1 MVGVP
6 RSKGCALC
14 VKRRVKCDQ
23 NLPFCGN
30 CNKYGAG
37 CPGYEK
43 SRKFV
48 SVKHAVR
55 ARGQDLPKG
64 FATQPGSSSTA
75 PPGSTG
81 TSNGPTPQLSAW
93 QARGQVAGS
102 SASLGLQGPVYSQI
116 PGSLRGSPVPFIH
129 NIIGEL
135 YNIYSREEMT
145 FSAPWFSSLINYLG
159 RSQPLDMAM
168 SAYLLQ
174 MVGKAKGDRAQISRS
189 RDVYGRSLV
198 GLQHALNHPVAWKS
212 AETLA
217 ATMLC
222 CLFELFAGTTNPVSW
237 MMHAA
242 GVSKLVQARGPSSF
256 STRFERA
263 SLSCF
268 RPLMTMQSLFSGQDC
283 FLAQPKW
290 QNLSI
295 RLSEPTV
302 DEEGNG
308 AEEALDITRIPT
320 PPWVRHQDGYFTLL
334 AKMPLVLS
342 WGYSIREE
350 RRHGITPD
358 PNRVKLL
365 AEQAGSLRSE
375 CCAWHERAISGG
387 AITPP
392 VEVPS
397 ADSTSPFSTVL
408 EFSNPWIGSVETSY
422 WATMLILQEALNQ
435 CYEDGQEGRYDEE
448 NQELARNILR
458 ATESVGRGIMGPYRI
473 SYALR
478 IAYDFVDLPLKM
490 WVLSAAARYSQQYAA
505 MSTETYPRPNANIG
519 VHSFM
524 VEDDGDDSAVDWK
537 ATAVDSEGDQN
548 VVQR

>member
-1 MVGVP
+1 
-6 RSKGCALC
+6 
-14 VKRRVKCDQ
+14 
-23 NLPFCGN
+23 
-30 CNKYGAG
+30 
-37 CPGYEK
+37 
-43 SRKFV
+43 
-48 SVKHAVR
+48 
-55 ARGQDLPKG
+55 
-64 FATQPGSSSTA
+64 
-75 PPGSTG
+75 
-81 TSNGPTPQLSAW
+81 
-93 QARGQVAGS
+93 
-102 SASLGLQGPVYSQI
+102 
-116 PGSLRGSPVPFIH
+116 
-129 NIIGEL
+129 
-135 YNIYSREEMT
+135 
-145 FSAPWFSSLINYLG
+145 
-159 RSQPLDMAM
+159 MAI

-174 MVGKAKGDRAQISRS
+174 LVGKAKGDRAQVSRS

-222 CLFELFAGTTNPVSW
+222 CLFELFAGTTNPLSW

-242 GVSKLVQARGPSSF
+242 GVSKLVQARGPGSF
-256 STRFERA
+256 CTPFERA

-268 RPLMTMQSLFSGQDC
+268 RPLMIMRSLFSGEDC
-283 FLAQPKW
+283 FLTQPKW
-290 QNLSI
+290 QNLSL
-295 RLSEPTV
+295 RLSEAAMD
-302 DEEGNG
+302 DEGGSG
-308 AEEALDITRIPT
+308 AQEALDITRIPT
-320 PPWVRHQDGYFTLL
+320 PPWVRYQDGYFVLL
-334 AKMPLVLS
+334 AKIPLVLS

-365 AEQAGSLRSE
+365 GKQAESLRSE
-375 CCAWHERAISGG
+375 YCAWHEMAISGG

-397 ADSTSPFSTVL
+397 RDPDSPFDTIF
-408 EFSNPWIGSVETSY
+408 EFSNPWEGSVETSY
-422 WATMLILQEALNQ
+422 WATTLILQEALNQ
-435 CYEDGQEGRYDEE
+435 CYEGRYDEE

-505 MSTETYPRPNANIG
+505 MSTETYPRPNVNIG

-524 VEDDGDDSAVDWK
+524 VEDDDDDSAVAWK
-537 ATAVDSEGDQN
+537 TTAVDSKGA
-548 VVQR
+548 

>member
-1 MVGVP
+1 MF
-6 RSKGCALC
+6 SSCL
-14 VKRRVKCDQ
+14 VKRP
-23 NLPFCGN
+23 LILTIFTACGN
-30 CNKYGAG
+30 CIKYGAD

-43 SRKFV
+43 GRKFV

-55 ARGQDLPKG
+55 TRGQDQPKG
-64 FATQPGSSSTA
+64 FATQPGPSSTS
-75 PPGSTG
+75 PKGSTS
-81 TSNGPTPQLSAW
+81 TSNGPTPQLSPRR
-93 QARGQVAGS
+93 ARAQVAGS
-102 SASLGLQGPVYSQI
+102 AASLGLQGPVESQI

-135 YNIYSREEMT
+135 FDIYSREEIT
-145 FSAPWFSSLINYLG
+145 YSAPWFSSLISYLG

-174 MVGKAKGDRAQISRS
+174 LVGKAKGDRAQVSRS

-198 GLQHALNHPVAWKS
+198 GLQHALNHPTAWKS

-222 CLFELFAGTTNPVSW
+222 CLFELFAGTTNPLSW

-256 STRFERA
+256 STPFERA

-290 QNLSI
+290 QNLSL
-295 RLSEPTV
+295 RLSDPAAHN
-302 DEEGNG
+302 EEGEQ
-308 AEEALDITRIPT
+308 AQKALDITRVPT
-320 PPWVRHQDGYFTLL
+320 PPWVRHQDEYFVLL
-334 AKMPLVLS
+334 AKIPLVLC

-358 PNRVKLL
+358 PSRVKLL

-375 CCAWHERAISGG
+375 YRAWHERAVSGG
-387 AITPP
+387 AITQP

-408 EFSNPWIGSVETSY
+408 EFSNPWVGSVETSY

-435 CYEDGQEGRYDEE
+435 CCEDGQEGRYDEE

-505 MSTETYPRPNANIG
+505 VSTETYPRPNANIG

-524 VEDDGDDSAVDWK
+524 VEDEDEDSAVAWK
-537 ATAVDSEGDQN
+537 ATAVDSEGD
-548 VVQR
+548 